1 MEARMKAPRR
11 TQAERRARTQAAL
24 LDATID
30 CLVEFGFAGTTT
42 GRIVERAGVSRGA
55 QVHHYPTKAQLVA
68 EAVRHLASRRLTE
81 FFEDVATAV
90 PPGRDRLGQLL
101 DRVWAIHLSPLFAAS
116 MELIVAARTDP
127 ELRDRMVDVERDVTQ
142 SIAAALAGLFPDL
155 AADRAFRESIETE
168 LAAARGM
175 AILSYVSPEAELEP
189 RWLGV
194 RAQLLKMLEDS
205 AENALDT

>member
-1 MEARMKAPRR
+1 MEAKTTAPKRR

-24 LDATID
+24 LDATIE
-30 CLVEFGFAGTTT
+30 CLVDYGYAGTTT

-90 PPGRDRLGQLL
+90 PPGRDRIAQLL

-127 ELRDRMVDVERDVTQ
+127 ELRERMVDVERDVTA
-142 SIAAALAGLFPDL
+142 SISTALAGLFPDL
-155 AADRAFRESIETE
+155 AADREFRESIETE

-175 AILSYVSPEAELEP
+175 AVLSWVTPEAEVEA
-189 RWLGV
+189 RWVGV
-194 RAQLLKMLEDS
+194 KARLLLILED
-205 AENALDT
+205 AAA